1 MRPATATA
9 TATATESVSA
19 PAPAP
24 ATPARI
30 SSIDIIRGAVMI
42 LMAIDHVRVFS
53 GVPAGGPT
61 AGVFFTRWVTNF
73 VAPAFI
79 FFAGTA
85 AYLHGARLASR
96 SALARFLLTRGIW
109 LVLLELTVIRM
120 SWTFNLDF
128 QTYLLAG
135 VIWVIGWCMMLLAGL
150 VFLPT
155 IAVGTFGVLLIA
167 SHNLLGGLNPDGAG
181 PLAQVLYFGGG
192 IKLAEGPVLVVLYTI
207 VPWLG
212 VMAAGYAFGAVMKL
226 PAERRRGITL
236 RIGLAATALF
246 VVLRFLDVYG
256 DWSWRG
262 GDGDMPAA
270 FRFLATS
277 KYPASLLFLLMTL
290 GPTLIALALS
300 ERARGKVTDILATFG
315 RVPLFYYLLHIPLIH
330 LLALGVSALR
340 EGAVNSWLFTNHP
353 MMNPEP
359 PPGYTWSL
367 TLLYLITIVAVVLL
381 YFPCRW
387 FAT

>member
-1 MRPATATA
+1 MSSVVTPGARREQVGTFTPPAVGDQAASESTAVA
-9 TATATESVSA
+9 G
-19 PAPAP
+19 
-24 ATPARI
+24 RI
-30 SSIDIIRGAVMI
+30 ASIDIIRGAVMI

-135 VIWVIGWCMMLLAGL
+135 VIWVIGWCMMLLAGF

-155 IAVGTFGVLLIA
+155 VAVGTFGVLLIA
-167 SHNLLGGLNPDGAG
+167 SHNLLGGLNADGAG

-192 IKLAEGPVLVVLYTI
+192 IKLGEGPFLVVLYTI
-207 VPWLG
+207 VPWIG

-226 PAERRRGITL
+226 PAERRRAITL
-236 RIGLAATALF
+236 PIGLAATALF

-262 GDGDMPAA
+262 GDGDLPAA
-270 FRFLATS
+270 FRFLA
-277 KYPASLLFLLMTL
+277 
-290 GPTLIALALS
+290 
-300 ERARGKVTDILATFG
+300 
-315 RVPLFYYLLHIPLIH
+315 
-330 LLALGVSALR
+330 
-340 EGAVNSWLFTNHP
+340 
-353 MMNPEP
+353 
-359 PPGYTWSL
+359 
-367 TLLYLITIVAVVLL
+367 
-381 YFPCRW
+381 
-387 FAT
+387 